1 MFPDATERVYTA
13 GQIIIYHGDKPRHV
27 MFIIS
32 GAVKFYDTD
41 LDGNEKILHIGGA
54 QSFFPLFYTFDG
66 KPHVDAFYTTL
77 QKTRILLI
85 PLKDF
90 TEKIKSDAAFTSKI
104 LAWYAREM
112 DHIVLRLKSL
122 ERSSARTK
130 VLQALMYLCE
140 QHAVIRPLNKTWF
153 RVSFPMT
160 QQTLAELT
168 GLTRE
173 TVNVALKEIDQEK
186 ITKSPKKTV
195 LEINRQK
202 LEKALEEN

>member
-1 MFPDATERVYTA
+1 
-13 GQIIIYHGDKPRHV
+13 

-41 LDGNEKILHIGGA
+41 PDGNEKILHIGGP

-77 QKTRILLI
+77 QKSRILLI
-85 PLKDF
+85 PLEEF
-90 TEKIKSDAAFTSKI
+90 TEKIKNDAAFSSKI

-130 VLQALMYLCE
+130 VLQALAYLCE
-140 QHAVIRPLNKTWF
+140 QHAVIRPLSKVWC
-153 RVSFPMT
+153 RVSFPMS

-186 ITKSPKKTV
+186 ITRSPKKTV

-202 LEKALEEN
+202 VEKALEKN